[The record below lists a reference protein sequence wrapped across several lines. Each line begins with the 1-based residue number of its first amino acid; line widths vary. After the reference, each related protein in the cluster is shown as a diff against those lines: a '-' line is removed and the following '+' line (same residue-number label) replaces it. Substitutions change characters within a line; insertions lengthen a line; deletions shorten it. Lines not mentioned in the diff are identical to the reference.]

1 MKRLNSLALSA
12 VSVGIILAMIAVAG
26 PRDMGSE
33 QTARIPKN
41 DPAKGGLGTY
51 YPGTEKLGD
60 TEMRIIACG
69 TGMPILRKSQAA
81 TCFLVE
87 LGNGDRFLFD
97 IGSESAANVGCLDIP
112 YDFLDK
118 VFLSHLHS
126 DHAGDLANLWISG
139 WVCGRHGPLRVW
151 GPSGLTADLGT
162 KHFVESLKETF
173 KWDYKSRLGV
183 IPTAGGGL
191 EVQEFDY
198 RQENKIVYEKNGVVI
213 RSWPA
218 IHCMDGPVSYALE
231 WNGLKFVFGGDTFP
245 NKWYAKYA
253 KNADLAIHECFP
265 SPPMLMKYEHLSA
278 QSALNVAIK
287 VHTVPQTFGIVMDVV
302 KPRMAVAYHFFNDY
316 DTRDPIYD
324 GIRKTYK
331 GPLTMATD
339 LLVWNVTKESIK
351 VRRVIV
357 NEASWPARPLTPPGQ
372 PDPTQRTPFSA
383 FVDNGREDVAKELA
397 PQIEQFKKEHGLK

>member
-1 MKRLNSLALSA
+1 MKKLNALVLSVLSVCIFLA
-12 VSVGIILAMIAVAG
+12 VIALAG
-26 PRDMGSE
+26 PRDTSSGPGAE
-33 QTARIPKN
+33 TPRRGPERE
-41 DPAKGGLGTY
+41 GLGTY
-51 YPGTEKLGD
+51 FPDTEKLGAA
-60 TEMRIIACG
+60 EMRVIACG
-69 TGMPILRKSQAA
+69 TGLPLPRKSQAA

-87 LGNGDRFLFD
+87 LGNGEKFLFD
-97 IGSESAANVGCLDIP
+97 LGSESAANLGCLNIP
-112 YDFLDK
+112 YDHLDK
-118 VFLSHLHS
+118 LFVSHLHS
-126 DHAGDLANLWISG
+126 DHVGDMANLWIGG
-139 WVCGRHGPLRVW
+139 WVGGRHGPLRVW
-151 GPSGLTADLGT
+151 GPSGLTPDLGT

-183 IPTAGGGL
+183 IPASGGGI
-191 EVQEFDY
+191 EVHEFDY
-198 RQENKIVYEKNGVVI
+198 RGENKIVYEKNGVTI

-245 NKWYAKYA
+245 NKWYARYA

-278 QSALNVAIK
+278 RSALNVAVE
-287 VHTVPQTFGIVMDVV
+287 VHTVPHTFGIVMNAV

-324 GIRKTYK
+324 GIRKVYK

-339 LLVWNVTKESIK
+339 LLVWNVTKENVK

-357 NEASWPARPLTPPGQ
+357 NEASWPASPPTPPDQ
-372 PDPTQRTPFSA
+372 PDPKQRTPFSA
-383 FVDNGREDVAKELA
+383 FVDNGRADVAKELA
-397 PQIEQFKKEHGLK
+397 PQIEKFKKEHGLK

>member
-1 MKRLNSLALSA
+1 MKRLNSLALSV
-12 VSVGIILAMIAVAG
+12 VSVAILVTVIAVAG
-26 PRDMGSE
+26 PRDVGSE
-33 QTARIPKN
+33 QTARMPIS
-41 DPAKGGLGTY
+41 DPGKGGLGTY
-51 YPGTEKLGD
+51 YPGTEKLGAK
-60 TEMRIIACG
+60 EMRVIACG
-69 TGMPILRKSQAA
+69 TGMPIPRKSQAA

-87 LGNGDRFLFD
+87 LGNGDKFLFD
-97 IGSESAANVGCLDIP
+97 IGSESAANIGCLNIP
-112 YDFLDK
+112 YDSLDK

-151 GPSGLTADLGT
+151 GPSGLTPDLGT
-162 KHFVESLKETF
+162 KHFVVSLKETF

-191 EVQEFDY
+191 DVQEFDY
-198 RQENKIVYEKNGVVI
+198 RQENKVVYEKNGVAI

-245 NKWYAKYA
+245 NKWYARYA
-253 KNADLAIHECFP
+253 KNADLAIHECFQTP
-265 SPPMLMKYEHLSA
+265 QMLMKYEHLSA
-278 QSALNVAIK
+278 QSALNVALK
-287 VHTVPQTFGIVMDVV
+287 VHCVPQAFGIMMDTV
-302 KPRMAVAYHFFNDY
+302 KPRMAVAYHFLNDF
-316 DTRDPIYD
+316 DTHDPIYD

-357 NEASWPARPLTPPGQ
+357 NEASWPASPLTPPDQ
-372 PDPTQRTPFSA
+372 PDPTQRTPFSP
-383 FVDNGREDVAKELA
+383 FVDNGREDVGKELA

>member
-1 MKRLNSLALSA
+1 MKRLNALALS
-12 VSVGIILAMIAVAG
+12 VLSVCIFIIVIALAG
-26 PRDMGSE
+26 PRHANSGPRAE
-33 QTARIPKN
+33 TPKRG
-41 DPAKGGLGTY
+41 AVREGLGTY
-51 YPGTEKLGD
+51 FPGTEKLGGA
-60 TEMRIIACG
+60 EMRVVACG
-69 TGMPILRKSQAA
+69 TGMPLPRKSQAA

-87 LGNGDRFLFD
+87 LGNGDKFLFD
-97 IGSESAANVGCLDIP
+97 IGSESAANVGCLNIP
-112 YDFLDK
+112 YDSLDK
-118 VFLSHLHS
+118 LFVSHLHS
-126 DHAGDLANLWISG
+126 DHAGDLANLWIGG
-139 WVCGRHGPLRVW
+139 WVGGRHGPLRVW
-151 GPSGLTADLGT
+151 GPSGLTPDLGT
-162 KHFVESLKETF
+162 KHFVDSLKETF

-183 IPTAGGGL
+183 IPTPGGGL
-191 EVQEFDY
+191 EVHEFDY
-198 RQENKIVYEKNGVVI
+198 RRENKIVYEKNGATI

-278 QSALNVAIK
+278 RSALNVAIE
-287 VHTVPQTFGIVMDVV
+287 VHTVPHTFGIVMNAV

-316 DTRDPIYD
+316 DTHDPIYD
-324 GIRKTYK
+324 GIRKVYK

-339 LLVWNVTKESIK
+339 LLVWNVTKQSIK

-372 PDPTQRTPFSA
+372 PDPKQRTPFSA
-383 FVDNGREDVAKELA
+383 FVDNGREDVAEELA